1 MTLRTFLAMVLALA
15 VPGAGHA
22 YLRRGTRAAIFF
34 ATITLVFV
42 AGLAIDGSIYQVA
55 TSRGAALR
63 LLASYGSMGS
73 GLLYGIALLTGPWGN
88 VAAPT
93 FEYGTAF
100 TLTAGLMNLLLVL
113 DCFDIASG
121 RKS

>member
-1 MTLRTFLAMVLALA
+1 MNVRTFLAMVLALA

-34 ATITLVFV
+34 ATVTLVFV
-42 AGLAIDGSIYQVA
+42 AGLAIDGGIYSVA
-55 TSRGAALR
+55 ASRGAALR

-73 GLLYGIALLTGPWGN
+73 GLLYLAALMTGPWGN

-93 FEYGTAF
+93 FEHGTAF

-113 DCFDIASG
+113 DCFDIARG